1 MYLIPSVGRQINHI
15 KKAKLN
21 FHRQKKNV
29 CLLGW
34 WGSRGEGQ
42 GRKVKTYSLLP
53 KKKGLRACFPRSA
66 IPIHQTH
73 LIAVV
78 WTPFCLSKWNLK
90 DFLSLYP
97 CFLSSSECAVS
108 QRHWPH
114 PSLSTLSR
122 GLFCLSSKQLVCSRD
137 YLQLWGS
144 CPVGLLTCLRSWQ
157 NHCCLLESSEPYR
170 CLHAPHSS
178 PSWMINPSPPQ
189 VKEETDETP
198 FPVLVLASWLS
209 WPGYQFNSIA
219 RSWKLATCW
228 WQPHPFDWHFLDYML
243 SIRHFC

>member
-1 MYLIPSVGRQINHI
+1 M
-15 KKAKLN
+15 KLN

-53 KKKGLRACFPRSA
+53 KKKGLHACFPRSA

-90 DFLSLYP
+90 DFLSFYP

-122 GLFCLSSKQLVCSRD
+122 GLFCLSSKQLVCSKD

-157 NHCCLLESSEPYR
+157 NQCCLLESSGAIQVP
-170 CLHAPHSS
+170 PSS
-178 PSWMINPSPPQ
+178 SLFSFLDDQSIPSAGEGGDWWDP
-189 VKEETDETP
+189 
-198 FPVLVLASWLS
+198 LASSCAGLLAVV
-209 WPGYQFNSIA
+209 A
-219 RSWKLATCW
+219 R
-228 WQPHPFDWHFLDYML
+228 L
-243 SIRHFC
+243 SI